1 MALAALASPTLSLA
15 QSNHLTVETPAKLVA
30 RRGGVAEAKLAVHVE
45 SGYHVN
51 SNAPAED
58 YLIPLRL
65 QWEAGALAAV
75 EVVFPKP
82 EMQKYEFSEKPLSV
96 FSGDFHI
103 LTRFRSEANAAPGPG
118 VLVGKLRYQACS
130 HNTCYRP
137 VTLEI
142 RLPYEI
148 Q

>member
-1 MALAALASPTLSLA
+1 MAVAALASQPLSLA
-15 QSNHLTVETPAKLVA
+15 QSNRLTVETPAKLVV
-30 RRGGVAEAKLAVHVE
+30 RRGGEAEAKLAVHVE

-58 YLIPLRL
+58 YLIPISLK
-65 QWEAGALAAV
+65 WEAGALSPV
-75 EVVFPKP
+75 EVVYPKP

-96 FSGDFHI
+96 FTGDFQI